1 LVRSIELGECAVSR
15 GTRPNQGIQLTAK
28 TMRPQ
33 MPIVTQ
39 HRESNIGGMLMVKE
53 IVVVALFAI
62 FLIAAILPRITQIR
76 KKVETVGCIGINRKL
91 FFVGKLSLFTSFILI
106 LVQLFFVRLSLFQEN
121 DVFFWICVALLG
133 IGVMFFTLA
142 ITRLGT
148 FSLRAGLAQE
158 NTSLRTTG
166 IYRFSRNPMLFGLY
180 LMALGSAIYV
190 QCPINW
196 ILVIIALIVHHKI
209 ILVEEVFLQSR
220 FGEQWIRYRNNVRRY
235 M

>member
-1 LVRSIELGECAVSR
+1 ME
-15 GTRPNQGIQLTAK
+15 
-28 TMRPQ
+28 
-33 MPIVTQ
+33 
-39 HRESNIGGMLMVKE
+39 KE

-62 FLIAAILPRITQIR
+62 FLIAAILPRIIQKR
-76 KKVETVGCIGINRKL
+76 MKVETVGCIGINRKL
-91 FFVGKLSLFTSFILI
+91 FFLGKLSLFTSFTLI

-133 IGVMFFTLA
+133 IGVMLFTLA

-148 FSLRAGLAQE
+148 FSLRVGLAQE

-166 IYRFSRNPMLFGLY
+166 IYHFSRNPMLLGLY
-180 LMALGSAIYV
+180 LMAFGSAIYV

-196 ILVIIALIVHHKI
+196 ILVIIALTVHHKI
-209 ILVEEVFLQSR
+209 ILAEEAFLQSR

-235 M
+235 L